1 MARGKRRNPSN
12 RNQDY
17 MASSEPNSP
26 TKANTEYPN
35 TLENQ
40 DLVSKSYLIMM
51 LEDVKK
57 DVKNSL
63 REQVEAYRQESQ
75 KSLKEFKEIINKQVE
90 AHREESQK
98 SQKEFQ
104 EIINTKVEAH
114 REVSQ
119 KSLKEFQENTIKQLK
134 ELKME
139 IEAIKKEHM
148 ETTLDIENQK
158 KRQGVVDTSFTNRI
172 QEMEERISGAEDSI
186 EIINSTVKDNV
197 KWKELLVQNIQ
208 EIQDSMRRSNLRII
222 GIEESE
228 DSQLKG
234 PVNIFDK
241 IIEENFPNLKKE
253 IPIGIQEAYR
263 TPNRLDQKRNTSRH
277 IIVKTPNAQNKERIL
292 KAVREKG
299 QVTYKGRPIRIT
311 PDFSPETMKARR
323 SWTDVIQTLREHKCQ
338 PRLLYPTKL
347 SINIDGETK
356 IFHDK
361 TKFIQ
366 YLSTNPA
373 LQRIIKGKAQHKE
386 ASYTLEEARN

>member
-35 TLENQ
+35 TPEKQ

-51 LEDVKK
+51 LEDFKK
-57 DVKNSL
+57 DGKNSL
-63 REQVEAYRQESQ
+63 REQVEAYR
-75 KSLKEFKEIINKQVE
+75 
-90 AHREESQK
+90 EESQK
-98 SQKEFQ
+98 CLKE
-104 EIINTKVEAH
+104 
-114 REVSQ
+114 SQ

-158 KRQGVVDTSFTNRI
+158 KRQGAVDTIFNRI
-172 QEMEERISGAEDSI
+172 QEMEEKISGAEDSI
-186 EIINSTVKDNV
+186 EIIDSTVKDNV
-197 KWKELLVQNIQ
+197 KRKKLLVQNIQ

-234 PVNIFDK
+234 PVNIFNK

-253 IPIGIQEAYR
+253 IPIDIQEAYR

-311 PDFSPETMKARR
+311 PDFR
-323 SWTDVIQTLREHKCQ
+323 Q
-338 PRLLYPTKL
+338 KL
-347 SINIDGETK
+347 
-356 IFHDK
+356 
-361 TKFIQ
+361 
-366 YLSTNPA
+366 
-373 LQRIIKGKAQHKE
+373 
-386 ASYTLEEARN
+386 